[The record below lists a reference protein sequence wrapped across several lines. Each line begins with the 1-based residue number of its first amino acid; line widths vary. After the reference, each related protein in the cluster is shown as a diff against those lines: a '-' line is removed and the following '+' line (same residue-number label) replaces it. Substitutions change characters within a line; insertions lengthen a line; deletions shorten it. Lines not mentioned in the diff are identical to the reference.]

1 MSIVA
6 FIEVR
11 EGQAKKASLEALSEA
26 GRWGDQKGM
35 KVTAVV
41 VGSPVQDAVQRV
53 SGYKP
58 DRVLVA
64 DDPMFASY
72 SAEGYSA
79 ALAAAVKQENAKVVF
94 VSATAMGKEV
104 AARTGAKFQTS
115 VIADIVGLEWNDVI
129 KGRRPVYSGKA
140 YAEVQPKGDKPAFI
154 SLRPNVFGAA
164 TPDPSAKPEVAKLD
178 TGLTADQIHATVKE
192 MHKTVSDTVELTEAE
207 IIVSGGRGLKGP
219 ENFHLIN
226 ELASVLNAAVG
237 ASRAIVDAGW
247 VDHQLQVGQT
257 GKVVSPTLYIACGI
271 SGAIQHLAGMSSS
284 KYIVAIN
291 KDPDAPIFK
300 LANYGI
306 VGDVFQILPALTEEI
321 KKLKSENQ

>member
-1 MSIVA
+1 MSIVT

-11 EGQAKKASLEALSEA
+11 DGQAKKASLEALSEA
-26 GRWGDQKGM
+26 RRQADKKGM
-35 KVTAVV
+35 KSIAVV
-41 VGSPVQDAVQRV
+41 VGSPADEAVQRV

-58 DRVLVA
+58 DKILVA
-64 DDPMFASY
+64 DDPVFDSY
-72 SAEGYSA
+72 SAESYSA
-79 ALAAAVKQENAKVVF
+79 ALAAAAKQENARAVF

-104 AARTGAKFQTS
+104 AARTAAKFQTS
-115 VIADIVGLEWNDVI
+115 VLSDVVGLEWGDSV
-129 KGRRPVYSGKA
+129 KARRPVYSGKA
-140 YAEVQPKGDKPAFI
+140 YAEAESKGDKPVFV
-154 SLRPNVFGAA
+154 SLRPNVFSAA
-164 TPDPSAKPEVAKLD
+164 SPDTSSKPETAKLD
-178 TGLTADQIHATVKE
+178 AGITADQIRAKVKE
-192 MHKTVSDTVELTEAE
+192 VHKTVSDAVELTEAE

-257 GKVVSPTLYIACGI
+257 GKVVSPTLYIAAGI

-300 LANYGI
+300 IANYGI

-321 KKLKSENQ
+321 KKLKSES

>member
-1 MSIVA
+1 MSIVT

-11 EGQAKKASLEALSEA
+11 DGQAKKASLEALSEA
-26 GRWGDQKGM
+26 RRQADQKGL
-35 KVTAVV
+35 KSIAVV
-41 VGSPVQDAVQRV
+41 VGSPAEQAIQKV

-58 DRVLVA
+58 DKILVA
-64 DDPMFASY
+64 DDSLFSSY
-72 SAEGYSA
+72 SAESYSA
-79 ALAAAVKQENAKVVF
+79 ALAAAVKQENARAIF

-104 AARTGAKFQTS
+104 AARTAAKFQTS
-115 VIADIVGLEWNDVI
+115 VLSDIVALEWGDSI
-129 KGRRPVYSGKA
+129 KARRPVYSGKA
-140 YAEVQPKGDKPAFI
+140 YAEVESKSDKPVFI
-154 SLRPNVFGAA
+154 SLRPNVFPAA
-164 TPDPSAKPEVAKLD
+164 SPDSSHKPETTKLDAGITPDQVRAK
-178 TGLTADQIHATVKE
+178 VKE

-257 GKVVSPTLYIACGI
+257 GKVVSPTLYIAAGI

-306 VGDVFQILPALTEEI
+306 VGDIFQILPALTEEI
-321 KKLKSENQ
+321 RKLKSES

>member
-1 MSIVA
+1 MSIVI

-11 EGQAKKASLEALSEA
+11 DGQAKKASLEALSEA
-26 GRWGDQKGM
+26 RRQADQKGL
-35 KVTAVV
+35 KSIAVV
-41 VGSPVQDAVQRV
+41 VGSPAEQAVQKV

-58 DRVLVA
+58 DKILVA
-64 DDPMFASY
+64 DDPLFSSY
-72 SAEGYSA
+72 SAESYSA
-79 ALAAAVKQENAKVVF
+79 ALAAAVKQENARAIF

-104 AARTGAKFQTS
+104 AARTAAKFQTS
-115 VIADIVGLEWNDVI
+115 VLSDIVALEWGDSI
-129 KGRRPVYSGKA
+129 KARRPVYSGKA
-140 YAEVQPKGDKPAFI
+140 YAEVESKGDKPVFI
-154 SLRPNVFGAA
+154 SLRPNVFPAA
-164 TPDPSAKPEVAKLD
+164 SPDSSHKPETAKLD
-178 TGLTADQIHATVKE
+178 AGITPDQVRAKVKE
-192 MHKTVSDTVELTEAE
+192 VHKTVSDTVELTEAE

-257 GKVVSPTLYIACGI
+257 GKVVSPTLYIAAGI

-321 KKLKSENQ
+321 RKLKSES

>member
-26 GRWGDQKGM
+26 RRWGDQKAM
-35 KVTAVV
+35 KVSAVV
-41 VGSPVQDAVQRV
+41 VGSPVEEAVRRV
-53 SGYKP
+53 SGFRP
-58 DRVLVA
+58 DRILVA

-72 SAEGYSA
+72 SAESYSA
-79 ALAAAVKQENAKVVF
+79 ALAAAIKQENAKVVF
-94 VSATAMGKEV
+94 LSATAMGKEV
-104 AARTGAKFQTS
+104 SARTAAKFQTS
-115 VIADIVGLEWNDVI
+115 VIADVVGVEWNDVI

-140 YAEVQPKGDKPAFI
+140 YAEVQPKGDKPVFI

-164 TPDPSAKPEVAKLD
+164 NPDASAKPEVVKLD
-178 TGLTADQIHATVKE
+178 AGITADQIKAKVKE
-192 MHKTVSDTVELTEAE
+192 MHKVVSDTVELTEAE

-257 GKVVSPTLYIACGI
+257 GKVVSPTLYIAAGI

>member
-1 MSIVA
+1 MSIVT

-11 EGQAKKASLEALSEA
+11 DGLAKKASLEALSEA
-26 GRWGDQKGM
+26 RRRADEKGL
-35 KVTAVV
+35 KSVAVV
-41 VGSPVQDAVQRV
+41 VGSPVDEAVKKV

-58 DRVLVA
+58 DKILVA
-64 DDPMFASY
+64 DDPLFSSY
-72 SAEGYSA
+72 SAESYSA
-79 ALAAAVKQENAKVVF
+79 ALAAAVKQENARAVLL
-94 VSATAMGKEV
+94 SATAMGKEV
-104 AARTGAKFQTS
+104 AARTAAKFQTS
-115 VIADIVGLEWNDVI
+115 VLADITGLEWGETI
-129 KGRRPVYSGKA
+129 KARRPVYSGKA
-140 YAEVQPKGDKPAFI
+140 YAEVEAKGDKPAFI
-154 SLRPNVFGAA
+154 SLRPNVFAA
-164 TPDPSAKPEVAKLD
+164 SSADSSASPEVSKLD
-178 TGLTADQIHATVKE
+178 AGITSDQIRGKVKE
-192 MHKTVSDTVELTEAE
+192 VHKTVSDTVELTEAE

-226 ELASVLNAAVG
+226 ELASALGAAVG

-257 GKVVSPTLYIACGI
+257 GKVVSPTLYIAAGI

-300 LANYGI
+300 IANYGI

-321 KKLKSENQ
+321 KKLRSEN